1 MGLLLTVLLG
11 ATDAGV
17 DAGVELPRFDAP
29 VYQQCREAPPLVAV
43 DGGYFMPEPR
53 AQRLTCLLNTCEL
66 DRAAKSRFIGETP
79 PPPAWWLWALGVTS
93 ALSLGVALGLLWPR

>member
-1 MGLLLTVLLG
+1 MTGVALIALAAVDG
-11 ATDAGV
+11 GV
-17 DAGVELPRFDAP
+17 DAGVVLPAFDDA
-29 VYQQCREAPPLVAV
+29 VYAQCREAPPIVPV

-66 DRAAKSRFIGETP
+66 DREAKSRFIGETP

-93 ALSLGVALGLLWPR
+93 ALSLGVFIGFIWPK